1 MSYSF
6 QLLNLQNKKRNIPPI
21 KKIYICPWRAPG
33 VKDDEVSNAPTN
45 ELFGYV
51 PKTKAAPAGYTPFVP
66 EGCGLLVNKESGGGG
81 GLTWADCDDEDVP
94 VLVPVSYQKNNFK
107 EFCDTNSSEQ

>member
-1 MSYSF
+1 M
-6 QLLNLQNKKRNIPPI
+6 
-21 KKIYICPWRAPG
+21 
-33 VKDDEVSNAPTN
+33 SNAPTN

-94 VLVPVSYQKNNFK
+94 VLVPVSYQKNSFK
-107 EFCDTNSSEQ
+107 EFCDTNSSELMKP

>member
-1 MSYSF
+1 M
-6 QLLNLQNKKRNIPPI
+6 
-21 KKIYICPWRAPG
+21 
-33 VKDDEVSNAPTN
+33 SNAPTN

-81 GLTWADCDDEDVP
+81 GLTWADCDDEDEP
-94 VLVPVSYQKNNFK
+94 VLVPVSYEKIIIKSLYLYMFFRATLNDIF
-107 EFCDTNSSEQ
+107 